1 MLLCFFAASPA
12 PAQEPAAP
20 AGRAPESPVPVG
32 QDSASHDPV
41 RLKIGLLP
49 VADTILITA
58 AAERGFFA
66 RMGLQVELVNFQ
78 SALDKDAAAIAG
90 TLDGHFCEIISV
102 IVQQASGRDFKV
114 AAVTSSTSPE
124 MRMFGLVTSPD
135 SAGLDLAG
143 MRGRTLLT
151 ARQTI
156 TDFLADMFW
165 RARGLPEDFMVRRD
179 VRKIPV
185 RMQLLVSGQGDASLV
200 PEPMLSVAERA
211 GGRLLMDDR
220 ELPEMP
226 LAVVAL
232 NGRFP
237 PRVFTAFRDAL
248 GMSVA
253 WVNAEPAAAK
263 ALMVERGLVPPELS
277 EVYRLPVFDPAR
289 IPMRLPEPGLYRDYV
304 RYLQR
309 LGTLAGGPD
318 DEGTGLPVP
327 GYSDVVRALGRR

>member
-1 MLLCFFAASPA
+1 
-12 PAQEPAAP
+12 
-20 AGRAPESPVPVG
+20 
-32 QDSASHDPV
+32 
-41 RLKIGLLP
+41 

-58 AAERGFFA
+58 AAERGYFA
-66 RMGLQVELVNFQ
+66 QKGLRVELVNFQ

-90 TLDGHFCEIISV
+90 TLDGHFCELISA

-114 AAVTSSTSPE
+114 AAVTSATSAE
-124 MRMFGLVTSPD
+124 ARMFGLVTSPG
-135 SAGLDLAG
+135 SAGLSLEG

-165 RARGLPEDFMVRRD
+165 KGRGLPEDFMERRD

-185 RMQLLVSGQGDASLV
+185 RMQLLVSGRADATLV

-211 GGRLLMDDR
+211 GGRVLMDDR
-220 ELPEMP
+220 EFPGMP

-232 NGRFP
+232 DGRYP
-237 PRVFTAFRDAL
+237 PRVFAAFREAL

-263 ALMVERGLVPPELS
+263 AMMVEKGLVPPDIAEA
-277 EVYRLPVFDPAR
+277 YRLPYFDPSR
-289 IPMRLPEPGLYRDYV
+289 IPSRLPDPGLYWEYV

-309 LGTLAGGPD
+309 LGALSGGP
-318 DEGTGLPVP
+318 GGGAGLPVP
-327 GYSDVVRALGRR
+327 AYSDVVRAPAGGRE